1 LPLAS
6 AALAALKVLDSD
18 RSLRHRLAQ
27 NSLRLK
33 DALRRAAV
41 PVVDSPSPIHSVV
54 PRNERDAA
62 RLEAIVL
69 RHGIFPSFV
78 RYPNGPAGGHFRFAW
93 SSEHTRRQLDALA
106 AALIEHQQA
115 AGGGT

>member
-1 LPLAS
+1 LAS

-18 RSLRHRLAQ
+18 DSLRQRLGQ
-27 NSLRLK
+27 NSRRVK
-33 DALRRAAV
+33 DALRCAGV
-41 PVVDSPSPIHSVV
+41 PAVDSPSPIHSVV
-54 PRNERDAA
+54 PKDERDAA
-62 RLEAIVL
+62 RLKAIL
-69 RHGIFPSFV
+69 HRHGIFASFV
-78 RYPNGPAGGHFRFAW
+78 RYPSGPAGGHFRFAW